1 MSHSPWGHKESD
13 MTEQL
18 TLHLT
23 SDGYGGNTYSSPL
36 CMETTKGKKKRCFK
50 RRSYF
55 SLKAEFKERIEMDYV
70 SGPSYETMRR
80 ASALETNA

>member
-18 TLHLT
+18 TLYLT

-36 CMETTKGKKKRCFK
+36 CMETTKGKNGA
-50 RRSYF
+50 
-55 SLKAEFKERIEMDYV
+55 LKDEAI
-70 SGPSYETMRR
+70 
-80 ASALETNA
+80 SA